1 MSCVRQYVVTVEVE
15 LEWYLMICAAPD
27 LVRFDEVA
35 ARRFEVLAHAYRV
48 LVLLIVLRAQ
58 GHWGPEVLGELIR
71 AVLGRQLSEC
81 VVVHQ
86 AWASQKVVFLRI
98 KH

>member
-1 MSCVRQYVVTVEVE
+1 
-15 LEWYLMICAAPD
+15 
-27 LVRFDEVA
+27 
-35 ARRFEVLAHAYRV
+35 
-48 LVLLIVLRAQ
+48 
-58 GHWGPEVLGELIR
+58 
-71 AVLGRQLSEC
+71 VLGRQLSEC